1 MRIDRGSFPDDDA
14 SEVDD
19 DDDDDNGDD
28 DDDDVGSKVDEDRQ
42 RVLS

>member
-19 DDDDDNGDD
+19 DDDDD
-28 DDDDVGSKVDEDRQ
+28 VGSKVDEDRQ

>member
-19 DDDDDNGDD
+19 DG
-28 DDDDVGSKVDEDRQ
+28 DDVGSKVDEDRQ

>member
-19 DDDDDNGDD
+19 DDVDD
-28 DDDDVGSKVDEDRQ
+28 DDDGVGSKVDEDRQ

>member
-19 DDDDDNGDD
+19 DDDDDDD
-28 DDDDVGSKVDEDRQ
+28 DGSKVDEDRQ

>member
-1 MRIDRGSFPDDDA
+1 MRIDRGSYPDDDA

-19 DDDDDNGDD
+19 DDDDDN
-28 DDDDVGSKVDEDRQ
+28 DDDDVGSKLDEDRQ

>member
-19 DDDDDNGDD
+19 DDDDD
-28 DDDDVGSKVDEDRQ
+28 DDDVGSKVDEDRQ

>member
-19 DDDDDNGDD
+19 DDDDD
-28 DDDDVGSKVDEDRQ
+28 DVDSKVDEDRQ

>member
-19 DDDDDNGDD
+19 DDDDD